1 MKCIEDDI
9 EYTKQRLASS
19 PPTLN
24 LPLKS
29 HEDTKVERKL
39 PAFRI
44 VTTETDDVEG
54 KEVFVYKDL
63 DELHKRVQKC
73 NWITEKWYTTYENSA
88 VKLTFNIEPYSA
100 IS

>member
-1 MKCIEDDI
+1 MHYAEDDI
-9 EYTKQRLASS
+9 EYTKTGIKTPCLQAP
-19 PPTLN
+19 PPTMN

-63 DELHKRVQKC
+63 DELHKRVQQC
-73 NWITEKWYTTYENSA
+73 N
-88 VKLTFNIEPYSA
+88 
-100 IS
+100 

>member
-1 MKCIEDDI
+1 M
-9 EYTKQRLASS
+9 
-19 PPTLN
+19 N

-44 VTTETDDVEG
+44 VTTEADDVERKG
-54 KEVFVYKDL
+54 VFVYKDL

-73 NWITEKWYTTYENSA
+73 NLDYRELVHYFMKIMQ
-88 VKLTFNIEPYSA
+88 
-100 IS
+100 

>member
-1 MKCIEDDI
+1 MECKRGNFICEMHYAEDDI
-9 EYTKQRLASS
+9 GYTKTGINTPRLQAL
-19 PPTLN
+19 PTMN

-73 NWITEKWYTTYENSA
+73 NLDYRQMVHY
-88 VKLTFNIEPYSA
+88 L
-100 IS
+100 